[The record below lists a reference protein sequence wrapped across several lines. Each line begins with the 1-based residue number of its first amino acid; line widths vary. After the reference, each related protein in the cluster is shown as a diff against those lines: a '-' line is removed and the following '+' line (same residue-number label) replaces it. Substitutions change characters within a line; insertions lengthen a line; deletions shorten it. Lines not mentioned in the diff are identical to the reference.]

1 MAQAQPFWFTLLWIL
16 FAVGVMI
23 HGWAVI
29 FWPSVKRGQFSL
41 LSLFVLTLFV
51 AIGVGFPLILLKMP
65 AIEWR

>member
-1 MAQAQPFWFTLLWIL
+1 MAHSQSFGFMFLWIL

-23 HGWAVI
+23 HGWGVL

-51 AIGVGFPLILLKMP
+51 AIGVGVPLCLMKMP
-65 AIEWR
+65 SIEWR